1 MFFAESCYM
10 FVWIFK
16 FLVICVAGML
26 DVSMLGLCS
35 VRRKE
40 EFVFGFETI
49 FYIELNV
56 VKFCWYDV
64 FISKMCTGIWERK
77 SREEKE
83 SYEGTSCFC
92 N

>member
-35 VRRKE
+35 VRRKDY
-40 EFVFGFETI
+40 FVLGFETV
-49 FYIELNV
+49 FCIELNI
-56 VKFCWYDV
+56 VKFCWYIV
-64 FISKMCTGIWERK
+64 FISK
-77 SREEKE
+77 
-83 SYEGTSCFC
+83 
-92 N
+92 